1 MEATKKQEEAWRAL
15 IPQIE
20 TMELEGAGDGS
31 GAGIEG
37 APDDM
42 VGV

>member
-1 MEATKKQEEAWRAL
+1 MEATKKQEEAWQAL

-20 TMELEGAGDGS
+20 AMELEGAADGTDGGMG
-31 GAGIEG
+31 GAT
-37 APDDM
+37 DDL